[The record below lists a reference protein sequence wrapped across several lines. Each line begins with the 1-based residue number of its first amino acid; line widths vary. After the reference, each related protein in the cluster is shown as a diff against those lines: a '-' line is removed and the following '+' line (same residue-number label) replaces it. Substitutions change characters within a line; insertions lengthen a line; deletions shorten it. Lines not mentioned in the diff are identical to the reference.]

1 MPTKSARSSTASK
14 TSLASPHP
22 ALDVSGPDRDEGGLT
37 LADRVAALVDDFAPS
52 AIEEIDERGETDTAH
67 LRVFFSSAPDR
78 DAAQVAVA
86 TACGP
91 AVRTS
96 TRSVA
101 DDGWAARSQAD
112 LRAIRVGRVIVAPP
126 WDLATTMAAGADDVV
141 VQIRPA
147 LGFGSGHHPTTR
159 LALLGLQQVQLAGR
173 DVLDLGT
180 GSGVLAVAAVKL
192 GARAAVGID
201 RDTDA
206 LGSAEES
213 LVLNGVADQVELR
226 SGSLADTRDTAPIV
240 VANLTGA
247 TLTAQCQA
255 ISALSRPD
263 GYLILSG
270 ILDTEARAVAAA
282 YEPGGPCIW
291 RAAEDEWVG
300 MIFRKKAPEGPKP
313 EA

>member
-1 MPTKSARSSTASK
+1 VPTRSARSSIASK
-14 TSLASPHP
+14 TSLASTHP
-22 ALDVSGPDRDEGGLT
+22 ALDVSGPDWDEGGLT
-37 LADRVAALVDDFAPS
+37 LADRIAALVDDFTPS
-52 AIEEIDERGETDTAH
+52 AIEEIAESGETDTAH
-67 LRVFFSSAPDR
+67 LRVFFTSTPDR

-96 TRSVA
+96 ATSVA

-126 WDLATTMAAGADDVV
+126 WDLAKTVAAGADDVV

-159 LALLGLQQVQLAGR
+159 LALLGLQQVQLAGL

-192 GARAAVGID
+192 GARVAVGID

-213 LVLNGVADQVELR
+213 LALNGVADHVELR
-226 SGSLADTRDTAPIV
+226 GGSLADRPDTAHIV

-247 TLTAQCQA
+247 TLIAQNQA
-255 ISALSRPD
+255 ILALSRPG

-282 YEPGGPCIW
+282 YEPGGPCVW

-300 MIFRKKAPEGPKP
+300 MIFRRRAL
-313 EA
+313 

>member
-1 MPTKSARSSTASK
+1 MDRTY
-14 TSLASPHP
+14 P

-37 LADRVAALVDDFAPS
+37 LADHVAALVDDFGPS
-52 AIEEIDERGETDTAH
+52 AIDETDEINDLDETGETHTTR
-67 LRVFFSSAPDR
+67 LRVFFTSTPDR
-78 DAAQVAVA
+78 DAAQAAVA

-96 TRSVA
+96 ATSVA

-126 WDLATTMAAGADDVV
+126 WDLAKTVAAGADDVV

-159 LALLGLQQVQLAGR
+159 LALRGLQEVQLAGET
-173 DVLDLGT
+173 VLDLGT

-201 RDTDA
+201 RDADA

-213 LVLNGVADQVELR
+213 LALNGVADQVELR
-226 SGSLADTRDTAPIV
+226 SGALADTSDTAPIV

-255 ISALSRPD
+255 IVARARP
-263 GYLILSG
+263 GGCLILSG

-282 YEPGGPCIW
+282 YTPAGPCVW

-300 MIFRKKAPEGPKP
+300 MIFRRRAR
-313 EA
+313 